1 MAPLIELETEQRE
14 RLRKERERAG
24 LTQAELARRAGTVSQ
39 YVNQLES
46 GKKTGASLDVLQR
59 LGNELGLSITVK
71 TIVSIKRKRRT

>member
-1 MAPLIELETEQRE
+1 VAPLIELETEQRE

-46 GKKTGASLDVLQR
+46 GKKTGASFDVLQR
-59 LGNELGLSITVK
+59 LGSELGLTITVK
-71 TIVSIKRKRRT
+71 TIVSLKRKRR